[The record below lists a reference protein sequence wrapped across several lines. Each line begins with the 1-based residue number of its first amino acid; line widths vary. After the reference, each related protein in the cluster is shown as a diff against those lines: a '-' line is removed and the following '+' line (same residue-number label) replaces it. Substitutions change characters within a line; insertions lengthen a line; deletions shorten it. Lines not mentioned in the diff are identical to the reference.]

1 MHRFFRHVA
10 KKYSHFPTAT
20 FNCFAKRLVP
30 LNFSTCSNHRILP
43 RVIPENLTLYAMK
56 KGGFR
61 KNTCTV
67 KTNCRN
73 VLENKKLHITK
84 KLLHYK
90 NLQQNCVAKD
100 TKDFLPFIAKS
111 TLLCFPKN
119 RLVTQKICKKV
130 FETVCKKPK
139 TSHYKKTLH
148 YKNLQHNGLATDT
161 KDI

>member
-1 MHRFFRHVA
+1 MG
-10 KKYSHFPTAT
+10 
-20 FNCFAKRLVP
+20 
-30 LNFSTCSNHRILP
+30 
-43 RVIPENLTLYAMK
+43 
-56 KGGFR
+56 KGGGR

-67 KTNCRN
+67 KTNYRN
-73 VLENKKLHITK
+73 VLENK

-90 NLQQNCVAKD
+90 NLQQNCVAKN

-130 FETVCKKPK
+130 FETVWKNKNFTLHKKI
-139 TSHYKKTLH
+139 LH